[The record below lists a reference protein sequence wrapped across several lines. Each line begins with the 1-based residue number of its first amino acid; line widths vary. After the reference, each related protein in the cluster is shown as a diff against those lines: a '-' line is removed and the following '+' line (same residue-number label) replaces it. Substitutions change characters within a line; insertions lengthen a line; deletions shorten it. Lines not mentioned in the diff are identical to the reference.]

1 MVDAAFAAANRY
13 SIQTGL
19 VMNRLKPVSGN
30 GRWLFCALL
39 WLWYSSMA
47 YGLELDRFFKRSDQ
61 RGIEMLESGQAEAAA
76 NEFTDPQWRGVSRYR
91 AGLYQEAME
100 DFSLSEDATGLY
112 NHGTAAARAG
122 DYNQSVASL
131 EKALELA
138 PEDTNIAHNL
148 DIAKK
153 LKDLAEQEQ
162 QQEQQQDGQ
171 DQDKQQQSES
181 EDSDENAESDQQSES
196 QDSQQEQQDSDQ
208 SEGNPDNTAD
218 SQTETQE
225 NSGEMDADEQ
235 DQTSESD
242 QQDAEDLRD
251 MMQQEQMDARPNEP
265 EELPPE
271 QQNQQQLAA
280 SQPESVSEDD
290 QATEQWLRRIP
301 DDASQ
306 LLRNKIRLNHLIEYP
321 QVDDMQEPW

>member
-1 MVDAAFAAANRY
+1 MNLLKMV
-13 SIQTGL
+13 ST
-19 VMNRLKPVSGN
+19 NRLCF
-30 GRWLFCALL
+30 FCGLL
-39 WLWYSSMA
+39 WLLYSGTA

-76 NEFTDPQWRGVSRYR
+76 NEFTDPQWRGVSRYK

-131 EKALELA
+131 EKALVLA

-153 LKDLAEQEQ
+153 LKGLAAEQ
-162 QQEQQQDGQ
+162 QQEQQQQEQQQGGQ
-171 DQDKQQQSES
+171 DQDNQEQSES
-181 EDSDENAESDQQSES
+181 EESDEAAESDQQSES
-196 QDSQQEQQDSDQ
+196 QDSQQDQQDSGQ
-208 SEGNPDNTAD
+208 SEGNPDNTAE

-235 DQTSESD
+235 DQTSKSE

-251 MMQQEQMDARPNEP
+251 MMQQELRDAKPSEP
-265 EELPPE
+265 EEQPPE
-271 QQNQQQLAA
+271 QQDQQQLAA

-321 QVDDMQEPW
+321 QVNDMQEPW